1 MRSFLP
7 DTDVIIASLFI
18 IMFAFSFFSGDE
30 KKDIKKTPE
39 IQKKRED
46 VEVLIA
52 GISVHV
58 NSWDEFPILK
68 KTKLINVKGRYHMI
82 TFIGEIEIT
91 SPPIDARNSKEAMF
105 MVARIR
111 TTDPD
116 FLGGFKNERVK
127 EPSPSIED

>member
-1 MRSFLP
+1 
-7 DTDVIIASLFI
+7 
-18 IMFAFSFFSGDE
+18 MFAFSFFSGDVE

-39 IQKKRED
+39 IQKRED
-46 VEVLIA
+46 VEVQIA

-58 NSWDEFPILK
+58 NNWDEFPILK

-82 TFIGEIEIT
+82 TWIGEIEIT

-127 EPSPSIED
+127 EPSPSIQD

>member
-18 IMFAFSFFSGDE
+18 IMFAFSFFSGDVE

-39 IQKKRED
+39 IQKRED
-46 VEVLIA
+46 VEVQIA

-82 TFIGEIEIT
+82 TWIGEIEIT
-91 SPPIDARNSKEAMF
+91 SPPIDARSSKEAIF

-116 FLGGFKNERVK
+116 FLGGFKNERIK
-127 EPSPSIED
+127 EPSPSIQD